1 MPKYAKLIYNGFW
14 FSPERE
20 MLQSSIDKASVNVNG
35 IVRLKLYKGNVII
48 TGRKS
53 QNSLY
58 SESLVTF
65 EEGSE
70 DFKHSDA
77 EGFIRLNALRLKR
90 SREIFG

>member
-1 MPKYAKLIYNGFW
+1 
-14 FSPERE
+14 
-20 MLQSSIDKASVNVNG
+20 MLQSSIDQSSINVNG
-35 IVRLKLYKGNVII
+35 LVRLKLYKGNVII

-70 DFKHSDA
+70 SFKHSDA

-90 SREIFG
+90 MKKIFG